1 MPYPHNKLEHHLKTQ
16 EAEELLA
23 KLDLIEEQARL
34 TMQEYPRELR
44 KERQR
49 MIITLARH
57 IRLAAT
63 DPAVSLSADPEATV
77 KLSAP

>member
-1 MPYPHNKLEHHLKTQ
+1 MATEET
-16 EAEELLA
+16 EELLA

-34 TMQEYPRELR
+34 TLAEFPNELK

-49 MIITLARH
+49 MIIALVKH

-63 DPAVSLSADPEATV
+63 DPGVSLAVDPDATV
-77 KLSAP
+77 KLRIS

>member
-1 MPYPHNKLEHHLKTQ
+1 MDK
-16 EAEELLA
+16 EELLA

-34 TMQEYPRELR
+34 TIEEYPGQLK

-49 MIITLARH
+49 MIIALAKH

-63 DPAVSLSADPEATV
+63 DPAVSLAMDPEATV
-77 KLSAP
+77 KLSIP

>member
-1 MPYPHNKLEHHLKTQ
+1 MDT
-16 EAEELLA
+16 EELLA

-34 TMQEYPRELR
+34 TIGEYPRELK

-49 MIITLARH
+49 MIIALASH

-63 DPAVSLSADPEATV
+63 DPTVSLAADPEATV
-77 KLSAP
+77 KLSVP

>member
-1 MPYPHNKLEHHLKTQ
+1 VETQ
-16 EAEELLA
+16 EKEELLA

-34 TMQEYPRELR
+34 TLGELPHELR

-49 MIITLARH
+49 MILSLVKH

-63 DPAVSLSADPEATV
+63 DPGVSLAVDPDATV
-77 KLSAP
+77 KLRIS

>member
-1 MPYPHNKLEHHLKTQ
+1 MDT
-16 EAEELLA
+16 EELLA

-34 TMQEYPRELR
+34 TIAEYPEQLK

-49 MIITLARH
+49 MIIALAKH

-63 DPAVSLSADPEATV
+63 DPAISLAADPDATV
-77 KLSAP
+77 KLSIP